1 MDTIILKKRTKPDGK
16 LNIEYQTGY
25 PDMDIEVVLKII
37 ESPKQTKMDFSDI
50 IGQLDWKEDALAE
63 QKKLRAEWD

>member
-1 MDTIILKKRTKPDGK
+1 MPDGK
-16 LNIEYQTGY
+16 LNIEYQTDY
-25 PDMDIEVVLKII
+25 LDMDIEVVLKITK
-37 ESPKQTKMDFSDI
+37 SPKQNKVDFSDL

>member
-1 MDTIILKKRTKPDGK
+1 VDTIVLKKRTMPDGK
-16 LNIEYQTGY
+16 LNIEYQTDY
-25 PDMDIEVVLKII
+25 LDMDIEVVLKITK
-37 ESPKQTKMDFSDI
+37 SPKQNKVDFSDL